1 MSVRIRECDDI
12 ILIDIHNILYY
23 VKVDNSAVGDLM
35 GKNISVYLNDDL
47 LGMVEASGQPPSKI
61 VQEALKKYFHPENR
75 AAASKKVL
83 EAARRIGKSERLTE
97 AIDEWKKDRKADR
110 W

>member
-1 MSVRIRECDDI
+1 MATINN
-12 ILIDIHNILYY
+12 L
-23 VKVDNSAVGDLM
+23 AMGDLM

-61 VQEALKKYFHPENR
+61 VQEALKQYFHPENR
-75 AAASKKVL
+75 AAASKKVI
-83 EAARRIGKSERLTE
+83 EAARLIGKSERLTE
-97 AIDEWKKDRKADR
+97 AIEEWNKDRELDR

>member
-1 MSVRIRECDDI
+1 MTKMNSSAMDD
-12 ILIDIHNILYY
+12 
-23 VKVDNSAVGDLM
+23 SM

-75 AAASKKVL
+75 AAASQKVV
-83 EAARRIGKSERLTE
+83 EAACQIGKSDRLKE
-97 AIDEWKKDRKADR
+97 AIAEWNKDRELDR

>member
-1 MSVRIRECDDI
+1 
-12 ILIDIHNILYY
+12 
-23 VKVDNSAVGDLM
+23 M

-61 VQEALKKYFHPENR
+61 VQEALKRYFHPENR
-75 AAASKKVL
+75 AAAAKKVIG
-83 EAARRIGKSERLTE
+83 AARLIGKSARLTDAIE
-97 AIDEWKKDRKADR
+97 AWNKDREHDR

>member
-1 MSVRIRECDDI
+1 MITMNNSVI
-12 ILIDIHNILYY
+12 
-23 VKVDNSAVGDLM
+23 GDVM

-61 VQEALKKYFHPENR
+61 VQEALKKYFHLENR
-75 AAASKKVL
+75 AAASQKVV
-83 EAARRIGKSERLTE
+83 EAARLIGKSERLAE
-97 AIDEWKKDRKADR
+97 AIEAWSKDRESDR